1 MKIGEAKQTYG
12 FQIKEY
18 FNKQKELDAEKKA
31 LDRKI
36 KTTENGAV
44 VFQNEAAILELRY
57 NAVSDKR
64 QEYQDHMDKLL
75 EQWANVANMV
85 SSEQQGDA
93 MADAAEEIG
102 KIMEVAKRIMHGDKV
117 PATDEKKLMEYDWK
131 LYSMAKNAAAM
142 LEMQEMRKEHK
153 SLWEDEEEKT
163 YADPMEV
170 ADNTEAFADG
180 PEVVDVETTLESV
193 DVSI

>member
-12 FQIKEY
+12 VQIKEY

-36 KTTENGAV
+36 RTTENGAV
-44 VFQNEAAILELRY
+44 VFQNEAAILELQY

-64 QEYQDHMDKLL
+64 QEYQDYMDKLS

-93 MADAAEEIG
+93 MANAAEELG

-142 LEMQEMRKEHK
+142 LEMQEKRKEHK

-180 PEVVDVETTLESV
+180 PEVVDVETTLENV

>member
-1 MKIGEAKQTYG
+1 MKIGEARQTYG
-12 FQIKEY
+12 AQLKEY

-36 KTTENGAV
+36 RTTENGAV
-44 VFQNEAAILELRY
+44 VFQNEAAILELQY

-64 QEYQDHMDKLL
+64 QEYQDYMDKLS

-93 MADAAEEIG
+93 MADAAEELG

-142 LEMQEMRKEHK
+142 LEMQEKRKEHK

-180 PEVVDVETTLESV
+180 PAVVDVETTLESV